1 MNILQENIDT
11 LNAVLKVQL
20 TPEDYKPQVD
30 DAIRK
35 YKKKASMP
43 GFRPGH
49 VPENLVRKMY
59 GKSVL
64 VDELNRIVADS
75 VDH

>member
-1 MNILQENIDT
+1 MNILKENIDT

-49 VPENLVRKMY
+49 VPENLLRKM
-59 GKSVL
+59 
-64 VDELNRIVADS
+64 
-75 VDH
+75 